1 MKLNFLINVSFI
13 LLQILNLAL
22 DNHSSRSLFIY
33 KILNAQSNMNQPVI
47 TGPQLIS
54 REILLKH

>member
-1 MKLNFLINVSFI
+1 
-13 LLQILNLAL
+13 
-22 DNHSSRSLFIY
+22 
-33 KILNAQSNMNQPVI
+33 MNQPVI